1 MSASLP
7 ASNPTD
13 TPTSRKLRNN
23 LHLSTAD
30 ATTFNVMVGL
40 GETYFPAFALAL
52 GKGDRISGLIA
63 TVPMLAGALLQLV
76 AMRAVPKLGSYRR
89 WVVLCATVQALSFIP
104 LAIAAFKG
112 SIPTFLLFLAAAV
125 YWGAGQATV
134 PVWNT
139 WVEALIPSKIRA
151 PYFACRTRLSQ
162 FGMLV
167 GVIGGGLALHWGRE
181 SGIELT
187 VFGVIL
193 LLAGL
198 ARFGSSR
205 CLSAQTDVP
214 FSRQPFTR
222 EVNPVTGKRDPILT
236 KANKRLLR
244 YVFLMQ
250 GGVYLSGPFFTA
262 YMREHLHMSYFD
274 YVVLISSAF
283 AARIVVLSQLG
294 SFAHRYGAHRLLWIG
309 AIGIMPL
316 PAMWLVSSNFYFLL
330 ALQIVGGMFWA
341 AHELAM
347 MLLFIDAI
355 PRHSRMNV
363 LSLYN
368 LGNSAAM
375 ATGTIIGA
383 EMLRMWGEIP
393 STYLTLFAVSS
404 VIRIGALGLLKRV
417 PSEHAGAVVQPPFA
431 IPRPHSLR
439 PSNSNTRSTERRELC
454 VANEAAP

>member
-1 MSASLP
+1 MSASSPELKSTD
-7 ASNPTD
+7 ASN
-13 TPTSRKLRNN
+13 SRQLRTN

-40 GETYFPAFALAL
+40 GETYFPVFALAL
-52 GKGDRISGLIA
+52 GKGERISGLIA
-63 TVPMLAGALLQLV
+63 TVPMLAGALLQLL
-76 AMRAVPKLGSYRR
+76 ALRAVPKLGSYRR

-104 LAIAAFKG
+104 LSIAAFQG

-151 PYFACRTRLSQ
+151 PYFACRTRLAQ
-162 FGMLV
+162 FGMLL
-167 GVIGGGLALHWGRE
+167 GVIGGGLALHFGRE
-181 SGIELT
+181 SGVELS
-187 VFGVIL
+187 VFGVTL
-193 LLAGL
+193 LLAGA
-198 ARFGSSR
+198 ARFASSR
-205 CLSAQTDVP
+205 CLAAQTDVP
-214 FSRQPFTR
+214 FSKQPFVR
-222 EVNPVTGKRDPILT
+222 EVNPTTGKRAAVLT
-236 KANKRLLR
+236 KSNKRLLS

-250 GGVYLSGPFFTA
+250 GAVYLSGPFFAA

-274 YVVLISSAF
+274 FVVLIASAF

-294 SFAHRYGAHRLLWIG
+294 SFAHRYGAQRLLWVG

-355 PRHSRMNV
+355 PRHSRMSV
-363 LSLYN
+363 LSFYN

-383 EMLRMWGEIP
+383 EMLRIWGEIP
-393 STYLTLFAVSS
+393 STYLTLFAASS
-404 VIRIGALGLLKRV
+404 VIRIAALGLLKRV
-417 PSEHAGAVVQPPFA
+417 PSAHAGAVVQPPFV
-431 IPRPHSLR
+431 IPRPHTTR
-439 PSNSNTRSTERRELC
+439 PSSTRSTDRRELC
-454 VANEAAP
+454 VATEAAP